1 MKNNAT
7 IRLMKE
13 NHIPVTREKYLLVE
27 YLGTPPAELDA
38 ELEAELPRQFR
49 KRPSR

>member
-27 YLGTPPAELDA
+27 YLGTPPAEL
-38 ELEAELPRQFR
+38 EAELPRQFR